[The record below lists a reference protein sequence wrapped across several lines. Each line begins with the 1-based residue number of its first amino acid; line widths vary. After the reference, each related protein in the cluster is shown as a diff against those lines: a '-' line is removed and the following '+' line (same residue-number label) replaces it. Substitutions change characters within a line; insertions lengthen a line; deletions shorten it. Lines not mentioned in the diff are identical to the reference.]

1 MGVCSNFLGE
11 VRPAMNI
18 IASRLIQKISVAILF
33 AMLLSFGS
41 GCGPDKS
48 VRYYNLGLEA
58 AKRED
63 YTEAVRLWNEAVKY
77 RPDDPETRYNLGAA
91 LIAMKRYTEAET
103 QLREAVAINPL
114 DADAQQLLGKSLEEQ
129 GRLPE
134 AKKAYEFA
142 LGIKPTHVPSL
153 IGLASIALKEDQNK
167 SAENHATLAVA
178 LDPGN
183 LEANMLLA
191 EAYYRNDDFSAA
203 YGQILSARRLGPP
216 NAPLFLL
223 TGKIAY
229 SRRMFADAL
238 DALQSARALGSATDE
253 LFCYLGLTNL
263 ALGDTG
269 EAEKE
274 FRLSI
279 FKNKENVNAWKGLAE
294 TYIKEKRWRE
304 AGEAVEQAARI
315 DPSDPEVL
323 LNGAA
328 VRMGTGDLSGAVR
341 SLEALRTH
349 SEYPSLTDY
358 YLGHAYLRMGNN
370 AQARAAFQRFIE
382 RWEGDQALAE
392 EAKTLIDRL

>member
-1 MGVCSNFLGE
+1 MRVCFHLRE
-11 VRPAMNI
+11 RVHAAMYMRVCKFTLEI
-18 IASRLIQKISVAILF
+18 FVAIPLCMLF
-33 AMLLSFGS
+33 SFNS
-41 GCGPDKS
+41 GCGADKS

-58 AKRED
+58 AKRDD
-63 YTEAVRLWNEAVKY
+63 YAEAVELWNEAVKY

-91 LIAMKRYTEAET
+91 LIAMKRYADAEAH
-103 QLREAVAINPL
+103 LREAVALNPL
-114 DADAQQLLGKSLEEQ
+114 DADAHQLLGKSLEEQ
-129 GRLPE
+129 EKLPE
-134 AKKAYEFA
+134 AKNAYGFA
-142 LGIKPTHVPSL
+142 LDIKPTHVPSL
-153 IGLASIALKEDQNK
+153 IGLAAIALKEDQNR
-167 SAENHATLAVA
+167 SAENHATQAVS

-183 LEANMLLA
+183 LEANMLLS
-191 EAYYRNDDFSAA
+191 EAYFRNGDFNSA
-203 YGQILSARRLGPP
+203 YGQILSARKLGPV
-216 NAPLFLL
+216 NASLFFL

-229 SRRMFADAL
+229 SRRMYADAL
-238 DALQSARALGSATDE
+238 DALRSARALGSATDE
-253 LFCYLGLTNL
+253 LFCYLGLSNL

-279 FKNKENVNAWKGLAE
+279 YKNRENAKAWKGLAE
-294 TYIKEKRWRE
+294 TYIREKRWRE

-315 DPSDPEVL
+315 DPSDPGIL
-323 LNGAA
+323 LDGAA

>member
-1 MGVCSNFLGE
+1 MRGNAFEL
-11 VRPAMNI
+11 I
-18 IASRLIQKISVAILF
+18 SRILAIVPVAILV
-33 AMLLSFGS
+33 SFS
-41 GCGPDKS
+41 PGCGPDKS

-63 YTEAVRLWNEAVKY
+63 YAEAVRLWNEAVKY
-77 RPDDPETRYNLGAA
+77 RPDDPETRYNLGTA

-103 QLREAVAINPL
+103 QLREAVTINPL

-153 IGLASIALKEDQNK
+153 IGLASIAIKEDQNK
-167 SAENHATLAVA
+167 SAENHASRAVA

-183 LEANMLLA
+183 LEANMLLS
-191 EAYYRNDDFSAA
+191 EAYFRNDDFSAA
-203 YGQILSARRLGPP
+203 YGQILSAGRLGPP

-328 VRMGTGDLSGAVR
+328 VRMGTGDLTGAVR
-341 SLEALRTH
+341 VLETLRTRPQ
-349 SEYPSLTDY
+349 YPSITDY
-358 YLGHAYLRMGNN
+358 YLGHAFLRMGDNT
-370 AQARAAFQRFIE
+370 QARAAFQRFVE
-382 RWEGDQALAE
+382 TWEGDQALAE
-392 EAKTLIDRL
+392 EAKTLVDRL

>member
-1 MGVCSNFLGE
+1 MKLAAV
-11 VRPAMNI
+11 I
-18 IASRLIQKISVAILF
+18 IILL
-33 AMLLSFGS
+33 ALLAPGT

-48 VRYYNLGLEA
+48 VRYYNLGLDA

-63 YTEAVRLWNEAVKY
+63 YAQAVELWSEALRY

-91 LIAMKRYTEAET
+91 LIAMKRYPEAET
-103 QLREAVAINPL
+103 HLREAVAINSL

-129 GRLPE
+129 DRLPE
-134 AKKAYEFA
+134 AKNAYEFA
-142 LGIKPTHVPSL
+142 LGIEPTHVPSL
-153 IGLASIALKEDQNK
+153 LGLASIALKEGQNK
-167 SAENHATLAVA
+167 SAENYATRATA

-183 LEANMLLA
+183 LEANMLLS
-191 EAYYRNDDFSAA
+191 EAYFRNDDFNAA
-203 YGQILSARRLGPP
+203 YGQILSARRLGPA
-216 NAPLFLL
+216 NASLYLL

-229 SRRMFADAL
+229 SRRMYTDAL

-253 LFCYLGLTNL
+253 LFYYLGLANL

-279 FKNKENVNAWKGLAE
+279 FKNKQSARAWKGLAE
-294 TYIKEKRWRE
+294 TYIRGKRWRE

-315 DPSDPEVL
+315 DPSDPGVL

-341 SLEALRTH
+341 VLEALRTH
-349 SEYPSLTDY
+349 PRYPSITDY
-358 YLGHAYLRMGNN
+358 YLGHAFLRMGDD
-370 AQARAAFQRFIE
+370 AQARAAFQRFVE
-382 RWEGDQALAE
+382 TWEGDRALAE
-392 EAKTLIDRL
+392 EAKALVDRL